1 VWLICNGSIG
11 RGKNK
16 LLIRGID
23 GAEWVFCPLMGSIKT
38 DRISTD
44 RCQRCRNFIGFEQI
58 RVQQAHV
65 TGRMFHFRAH
75 ALRGSFH
82 VRRSLGR
89 SKHTNPY
96 AMPVPSIRSLIR
108 PREPL
113 IDIFQD
119 EEYITVLVE
128 LPGVDEKDID
138 IKADEKTLTI
148 SAENATKKYLEIV
161 KLPTYISK
169 DPAKF
174 TYRNNILQIKL
185 KKLCDPKQD

>member
-1 VWLICNGSIG
+1 VWLICKGAIG

-23 GAEWVFCPLMGSIKT
+23 GAEWVFCPLMRSVRT

-44 RCQRCRNFIGFEQI
+44 RCQGCRNFIRFEQI
-58 RVQQAHV
+58 SVQQAHV
-65 TGRMFHFRAH
+65 TGRMLFFKAH
-75 ALRGSFH
+75 VLRGTFH
-82 VRRSLGR
+82 VRRPLVR

-96 AMPVPSIRSLIR
+96 TMPVPSIPSLIR

-119 EEYITVLVE
+119 EDHIIVLVE

-138 IKADEKTLTI
+138 IKADEKTITI
-148 SAENATKKYLEIV
+148 AAENATKKHLEIV

-169 DPAKF
+169 DPAKV
-174 TYRNNILQIKL
+174 TYRNNILQVKL
-185 KKLCDPKQD
+185 KKLCDAKQD